1 MLFDLYIYGVFINLV
16 SLSLWPS
23 TAFIVGSI
31 GTVVLNGGMRLL
43 LKGIG
48 FMVVGY
54 LSTGLL
60 NGFELFQDASP
71 LTTFVSIPIM
81 ILNTIILGYFSFHSN
96 TSLAAVKRNLK
107 VQKEQIEGL
116 AGKLAK
122 YLSPQVYGSI
132 FSGEKEV
139 KIETNR
145 KKLTIFFSDIKDFT
159 SITDSMEAEGLTSL
173 LNTYFNEMSKIA
185 LKHGGT
191 IDKFIGDA
199 IMIFFGDPKSKGE
212 KEDAKACV
220 MMALDMRQRMHEMR
234 KDWEDHGIAQPLQI
248 RMGINTGYCT
258 VGNFGSEE
266 RMDYTIIGNQ
276 VNLAS
281 RLESS
286 AAANQILIS
295 RETYVHVK
303 DTISCQKKEEIHVK
317 GIPYPVQTYQVLDL
331 HENLKS
337 ADNQLV
343 ENQEGFSFSAD
354 LNQIT
359 KERAAELLEGVLA
372 KLKGV

>member
-1 MLFDLYIYGVFINLV
+1 MFD
-16 SLSLWPS
+16 
-23 TAFIVGSI
+23 AFCI
-31 GTVVLNGGMRLL
+31 GTILCYLRFEPWPTMFFTLGLGITSMSTGGFRYFLRIAMIAILGILFCGLFIGFQIETESTMHTTLIASVGMTIFFLFSSFVTYNLTRQIVKIKEQMRL
-43 LKGIG
+43 KKD
-48 FMVVGY
+48 
-54 LSTGLL
+54 
-60 NGFELFQDASP
+60 E
-71 LTTFVSIPIM
+71 
-81 ILNTIILGYFSFHSN
+81 
-96 TSLAAVKRNLK
+96 
-107 VQKEQIEGL
+107 IEGL

-185 LKHGGT
+185 LKYGGT

-199 IMIFFGDPKSKGE
+199 IMIFFGDPESKGE
-212 KEDAKACV
+212 KRDAEACV
-220 MMALDMRQRMHEMR
+220 LMAMEMR
-234 KDWEDHGIAQPLQI
+234 DRMREMREEWAELGLSRPLQI

-281 RLESS
+281 RLESN
-286 AAANQILIS
+286 AEATQILIS
-295 RETYVHVK
+295 RETYTHIK
-303 DTISCQKKEEIHVK
+303 ETISCQKKEEIHVK
-317 GIPYPVQTYQVLDL
+317 GIPYPVQTYQVIDL
-331 HENLKS
+331 HENIDDANKS
-337 ADNQLV
+337 FST
-343 ENQEGFSFSAD
+343 EREGFSLSVD
-354 LNQIT
+354 LNRVS
-359 KERAAELLEGVLA
+359 KEEAKELLNSALM
-372 KLKGV
+372 KL